1 MSRTFR
7 RVNVPPP
14 YWIKTGK
21 GDKADDRSVH
31 IFYGD
36 SYSADGDKNP
46 PKWFK
51 QLNQRKFRRK
61 SGEGDEVD
69 GKHLGVTVN
78 YHFSLKELKI
88 WTGELK

>member
-61 SGEGDEVD
+61 SDSTLKHQGDEAI
-69 GKHLGVTVN
+69 LRSN
-78 YHFSLKELKI
+78 YKMP
-88 WTGELK
+88 WYT